1 VAVDGSETTGKIL
14 DFALDLTEKYNAVI
28 TILTVSPSLSAL
40 GTVPQE
46 LVETTAANLAAF
58 AKDIRKVHEEILS
71 KAIAHAKI
79 AKPNLTVSTMLREG
93 DAATEIENAVF
104 EGSFDLIVLGHK
116 DQSKMRERVLG
127 NVSEKVVHDASCPII
142 IVK

>member
-1 VAVDGSETTGKIL
+1 NTSKIL
-14 DFALDLTEKYNAVI
+14 DFALDLAEKYNAAI
-28 TILTVSPSLSAL
+28 TILNVSPSLGAL

-46 LVETTAANLAAF
+46 LVQTTAANLATF

-79 AKPNLTVSTMLREG
+79 AKPNLTVSQMLREG
-93 DAATEIENAVF
+93 DAATEIENAVV

-116 DQSKMRERVLG
+116 DQSKMRERILG
-127 NVSEKVVHDASCPII
+127 NVSEKVV
-142 IVK
+142 